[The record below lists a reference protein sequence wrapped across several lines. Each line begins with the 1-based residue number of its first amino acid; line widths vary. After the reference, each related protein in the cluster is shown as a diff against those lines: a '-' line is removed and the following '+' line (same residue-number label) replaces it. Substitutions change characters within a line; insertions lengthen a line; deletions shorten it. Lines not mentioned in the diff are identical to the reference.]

1 MTDPTPDPAPD
12 LPALDV
18 PAVAMHAIVLDCA
31 ELDPLVRFWSAALG
45 YVLSFEQFGQF
56 AGLKPAPG
64 DTRRGLALIFQR
76 VPEPKVV
83 KNRAH
88 VDYEADDRA
97 GEVERLV
104 GLGAALVRDVDEGP
118 GMRRTI
124 LADPAGN
131 EICVVQG

>member
-1 MTDPTPDPAPD
+1 
-12 LPALDV
+12 V
-18 PAVAMHAIVLDCA
+18 
-31 ELDPLVRFWSAALG
+31 S
-45 YVLSFEQFGQF
+45 
-56 AGLKPAPG
+56 
-64 DTRRGLALIFQR
+64 
-76 VPEPKVV
+76 EPKVV

-118 GMRRTI
+118 GMRWPI